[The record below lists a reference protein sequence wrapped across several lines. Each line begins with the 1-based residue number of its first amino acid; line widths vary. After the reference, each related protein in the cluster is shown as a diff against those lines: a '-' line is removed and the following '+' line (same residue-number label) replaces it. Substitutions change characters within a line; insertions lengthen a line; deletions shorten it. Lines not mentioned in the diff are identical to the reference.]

1 MAFTLALENKEYLQG
16 DDFVATMSAVP
27 GLGREEARLVDDIRW
42 YMQTQGSVALLACL
56 DEKIHTEEGDPRANK
71 AYCDNDRVNK
81 RSSKL
86 TYKSMTAAQLRY
98 FVKKFESIHPEITK
112 LIFKDLKKHPMHSP
126 VSSSVGTI
134 AMYGSDNSSTE
145 LSNQFKAHEFQD
157 KGDFKKVVC
166 MADYKIPSPVS
177 LGLRQQQFP
186 ETNDWTE
193 KLNAVS
199 NAVFISALPN
209 RTYGKVMA
217 YNPSASH
224 GLPLNNDGGHPE
236 RAQKAVTDILKG
248 LKDTFGDQVKLMDH
262 LLPLLPDNDASK
274 IAMFFKFKIEGVES
288 ITDPHGSKLGNSQ
301 ISNKILY
308 AYVERFVDDN
318 IGGKYIQD

>member
-1 MAFTLALENKEYLQG
+1 MAFTLALENKEYVQG
-16 DDFVATMSAVP
+16 DDFVAYVGAVP
-27 GLGREEARLVDDIRW
+27 GLGREEARLVEDIRW
-42 YMQTQGSVALLACL
+42 YMQTQGAVALLACL
-56 DEKIHTEEGDPRANK
+56 DEKIHNEEGDPKANK
-71 AYCDNDRVNK
+71 AYCDNDRANK

-86 TYKSMTAAQLRY
+86 KYKDMTAAQLRF
-98 FVKKFESIHPEITK
+98 FVKKFESIHPEVTK

-126 VSSSVGTI
+126 VSSSIGTL

-145 LSNQFKAHEFQD
+145 LGNQVKAHDFQD

-199 NAVFISALPN
+199 NAVFISALPS

-217 YNPSASH
+217 YDATALH
-224 GLPLNNDGGHPE
+224 GLPLNNDAGQPD

-248 LKDTFGDQVKLMDH
+248 LKDKFGDQVKLMDH
-262 LLPLLPDNDASK
+262 LLPLLSNDDPSK
-274 IAMFFKFKIEGVES
+274 IAMFFKFKVEGIDT
-288 ITDPHGSKLGNSQ
+288 ITDPLGSKLGSTQ